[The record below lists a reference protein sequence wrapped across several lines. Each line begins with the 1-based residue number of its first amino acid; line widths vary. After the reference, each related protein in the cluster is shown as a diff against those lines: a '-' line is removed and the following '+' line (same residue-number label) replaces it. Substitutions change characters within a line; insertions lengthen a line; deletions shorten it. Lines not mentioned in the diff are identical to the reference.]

1 MESWQIQKAKNH
13 FSELVRKALEK
24 GPQTITLHGKPEAVV
39 LSMRDYKN
47 LMKKQEPLTEFF
59 RKSPL
64 KGVAIEFK
72 RTKDTG
78 RVVPSNYLTRG
89 KVHRMFVGDLCS

>member
-24 GPQTITLHGKPEAVV
+24 GPQTITRHGKPEAVV

-64 KGVAIEFK
+64 KGVAIEFE

-78 RVVPSNYLTRG
+78 REIEL
-89 KVHRMFVGDLCS
+89 